1 MTKTFAAATAA
12 MALALAGGTAPAE
25 AQSLS
30 GALKVC
36 SWIEDDTSRLA
47 CFDRA
52 VRELA
57 DQPAGAPVAA
67 APAPRTVAP
76 ATPSSR
82 AAAPAPTRPAAAAP
96 RTAAVVTA
104 PEDNFGKREIDRE
117 DRVDRVTARL
127 VTARQAPDSKWV
139 FTLDN
144 GQVWRQIDGPT
155 YGIDDEGQPG
165 VVIKRA
171 FLGSFLMNID
181 DGPKGLRVRREQ

>member
-1 MTKTFAAATAA
+1 MTKTFAAAAAA
-12 MALALAGGTAPAE
+12 MVLALAGAPAPAE

-57 DQPAGAPVAA
+57 EQPAGAPVAV

-76 ATPSSR
+76 AAPSNR
-82 AAAPAPTRPAAAAP
+82 AAAPAPTQPAAAP
-96 RTAAVVTA
+96 RTAAVATT
-104 PEDNFGKREIDRE
+104 PEDDFGKREIDRE
-117 DRVDRVTARL
+117 NRVDRVTARL

-155 YGIDDEGQPG
+155 YGIDDEDQPG

-171 FLGSFLMNID
+171 FLGSFLMSID
-181 DGPKGLRVRREQ
+181 DGPKGLRVRREK

>member
-1 MTKTFAAATAA
+1 MTKTFAAAAAA
-12 MALALAGGTAPAE
+12 MVLALAGAPAPAE

-57 DQPAGAPVAA
+57 EQPAGAPVAV

-76 ATPSSR
+76 AAPSGR
-82 AAAPAPTRPAAAAP
+82 TAAPVPTQPAAAP
-96 RTAAVVTA
+96 RTAAVATT
-104 PEDNFGKREIDRE
+104 PEDDFGKREIDRE

-127 VTARQAPDSKWV
+127 VTARQAADSKWV

-155 YGIDDEGQPG
+155 YGIDDEDQPG

-171 FLGSFLMNID
+171 FLGSFLMSID
-181 DGPKGLRVRREQ
+181 DGPKGLRVRREK

>member
-1 MTKTFAAATAA
+1 MTKTFAAAAAA
-12 MALALAGGTAPAE
+12 MALALAGAPAPAE

-57 DQPAGAPVAA
+57 DQPAGAPVAV

-76 ATPSSR
+76 AAPSGR
-82 AAAPAPTRPAAAAP
+82 TAAPAPAQPAASAP
-96 RTAAVVTA
+96 RTAAVATT
-104 PEDNFGKREIDRE
+104 PEEDFGKREIDRE
-117 DRVDRVTARL
+117 NRVDRVTARL

-155 YGIDDEGQPG
+155 HLIRDDDQPE

-171 FLGSFLMNID
+171 FLGSFLMSID
-181 DGPKGLRVRREQ
+181 DGPKGLRVRREK